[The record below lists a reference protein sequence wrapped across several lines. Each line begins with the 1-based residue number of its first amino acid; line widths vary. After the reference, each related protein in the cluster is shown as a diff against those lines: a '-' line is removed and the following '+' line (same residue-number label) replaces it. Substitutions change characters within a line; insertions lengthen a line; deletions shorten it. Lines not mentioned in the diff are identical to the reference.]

1 LTIIVKEGADFN
13 EEVRQEIIET
23 FNEVYPKLRERFNK
37 EAPKDIK
44 IIIDPEYKGVAEAS
58 RVQQNINDQ
67 GQGEVGK
74 YHCFKLRKEFLMLNM
89 CVLSSS
95 KYSC

>member
-1 LTIIVKEGADFN
+1 MIFFPLTLVYTSGEFKLTIIQREGADFS
-13 EEVRQEIIET
+13 EELRQEIIAT

-44 IIIDPEYKGVAEAS
+44 IIIDPEYKAVAEAS
-58 RVQQNINDQ
+58 RIVLNPNDQ

-74 YHCFKLRKEFLMLNM
+74 C
-89 CVLSSS
+89 
-95 KYSC
+95 